1 MADKKNHDDEP
12 VREGDILG
20 LGGVVPPKSSNEHST
35 SFEEDVTRNSESIR
49 DEDEDMRE
57 GDTAYKRRPGATGID
72 IDAGGTGTAMQ
83 GNKSKTR

>member
-49 DEDEDMRE
+49 EEDEDMRDR
-57 GDTAYKRRPGATGID
+57 DTAYRRSPGATGID
-72 IDAGGTGTAMQ
+72 MGAGGSGTDVE
-83 GNKSKTR
+83 

>member
-57 GDTAYKRRPGATGID
+57 G
-72 IDAGGTGTAMQ
+72 GTDVE
-83 GNKSKTR
+83 

>member
-1 MADKKNHDDEP
+1 MADKKKHDDEP

-20 LGGVVPPKSSNEHST
+20 LGRVVPPKSSNEPST

-57 GDTAYKRRPGATGID
+57 GDTAYKRKPGATGID
-72 IDAGGTGTAMQ
+72 MGAGGTGTDVE
-83 GNKSKTR
+83 